1 MKIAQSFIAKPI
13 IRLGVVLLSMK
24 PILAKKKKHSP
35 SALSLQNAEDI
46 LKHCSDNGLML
57 STVMLEN
64 EIALNGKEAVSAYL
78 ENVWKT
84 MQACIEHGIHTE
96 GILPGPLKEY
106 HVVQLHFIVRC
117 KQIRI
122 YLTIQCA

>member
-1 MKIAQSFIAKPI
+1 MTITALDENRTELYRQTYYSIG
-13 IRLGVVLLSMK
+13 GVVLLSMK
-24 PILAKKKKHSP
+24 PILAKRRKKHSP

-64 EIALNGKEAVSAYL
+64 EIALNGKEAVSAHI

-96 GILPGPLKEY
+96 GILPGPLKSTTSCGFTLSY
-106 HVVQLHFIVRC
+106 V
-117 KQIRI
+117 
-122 YLTIQCA
+122 AS